1 MIQLYLSPI
10 SIVKDVNSMIAEQ
23 LHLQNDQRLF
33 QLFLVDKQDEYP
45 LSEETR
51 VIDILSQMNDSMILQ
66 YEVAYYLPFNLY
78 NQNAL
83 ELVYYQAIH
92 DIHIGKYFHKEED
105 FYNTIA
111 LIIQQ
116 QLQDYVGDNR
126 LLWYV

>member
-23 LHLQNDQRLF
+23 LHIQNDQRLF

-105 FYNTIA
+105 FHNTIA

>member
-51 VIDILSQMNDSMILQ
+51 VIDILSQMNYSMILQ

-105 FYNTIA
+105 FHNTIA

>member
-51 VIDILSQMNDSMILQ
+51 VIDSLSQMNDSMILQ

-92 DIHIGKYFHKEED
+92 DIHIGRYFHKEED

-126 LLWYV
+126 LLWYE

>member
-105 FYNTIA
+105 FNNTIA

>member
-105 FYNTIA
+105 FHNTIA

-126 LLWYV
+126 LLWYE

>member
-51 VIDILSQMNDSMILQ
+51 VIDILSQMNDLMILQ

-105 FYNTIA
+105 FHNTIA

>member
-1 MIQLYLSPI
+1 
-10 SIVKDVNSMIAEQ
+10 
-23 LHLQNDQRLF
+23 
-33 QLFLVDKQDEYP
+33 
-45 LSEETR
+45 
-51 VIDILSQMNDSMILQ
+51 MNDSMILQ
-66 YEVAYYLPFNLY
+66 YEVAYYLPFDLY

-105 FYNTIA
+105 FHNTIA

-116 QLQDYVGDNR
+116 QLQDYVGENR

>member
-23 LHLQNDQRLF
+23 LHLQTDQRLF

-45 LSEETR
+45 LNEEMR

-78 NQNAL
+78 NQNTL

-126 LLWYV
+126 LLWYE

>member
-105 FYNTIA
+105 FHNTIA

>member
-51 VIDILSQMNDSMILQ
+51 VIDILSQINNSMILQ

-105 FYNTIA
+105 FHNTIA